1 MHYTKDKFGHVGKV
15 PGDEIEFI
23 PLPEKPGVNSI
34 DKAAPL

>member
-1 MHYTKDKFGHVGKV
+1 V

-34 DKAAPL
+34 DHVAPL

>member
-1 MHYTKDKFGHVGKV
+1 V

-23 PLPEKPGVNSI
+23 PLPETPGVNSI